1 MSDSRDLLIHRAS
14 HRAGLME
21 TGEFG
26 QEKEWQRVRAALA
39 AKVISPSLIHTPGTG
54 KSSFYPAG
62 KKWLS
67 VSLELPVVPL

>member
-26 QEKEWQRVRAALA
+26 QEKKWQAVRAALA
-39 AKVISPSLIHTPGTG
+39 AKVIRPSLIHTPGNLPKREQARAPFTQQG
-54 KSSFYPAG
+54 KRG
-62 KKWLS
+62 CQ
-67 VSLELPVVPL
+67 